1 MTDTNLYDFN
11 STFFLSLATMTFGFI
26 AGAIG
31 IAFKSKC
38 STSVKLSGCLVIIRD
53 VEIEAEIE
61 DNAVQNQIPRSQSGD
76 FDLPFSQS
84 DVRAEPPTPTNSITP
99 HRKSSRI
106 NDQQHVDFV
115 TSMNATF

>member
-38 STSVKLSGCLVIIRD
+38 TSVKLCGCLEIIRD

-61 DNAVQNQIPRSQSGD
+61 ENAVQNQIPRSQSGD
-76 FDLPFSQS
+76 LPSSYSGF
-84 DVRAEPPTPTNSITP
+84 RTEPPTPTNSITP
-99 HRKSSRI
+99 QVQYTDAIQLVKA
-106 NDQQHVDFV
+106 
-115 TSMNATF
+115 TSKECDIV